1 MRWYRY
7 YALCIASKDIS
18 DALYRGIAVHLGD
31 RGGKG
36 NVFGAYPNAIL
47 GIATAGYAIGSIIER
62 RRSCLFNLPVGW
74 ALNKRTWEM
83 AAGPRN

>member
-1 MRWYRY
+1 MGLLGGAPFFMRWYRY

-36 NVFGAYPNAIL
+36 NVFRAYSNAIL
-47 GIATAGYAIGSIIER
+47 GIATAGYAIGSH
-62 RRSCLFNLPVGW
+62 N
-74 ALNKRTWEM
+74 
-83 AAGPRN
+83 